1 MEEIKM
7 LKLKEIKEFK
17 NHPFKV
23 IRNAEL
29 DELMKSIEK
38 DGVIVSLLARPNP
51 NGEGY
56 ELVSGHRRK
65 LACSELG
72 IEEVPVIVREFND
85 NQTVIAMVDSN
96 LHREKILPSEKAFA
110 YKMKLDAMNKQ
121 GHRTDLSSGQVVQK
135 SNNPLLRIYY
145 LEVNQDEEQIR
156 LVNKVQPYSS
166 RKELSKQVGE
176 SEKQIQRY
184 IRLTNLIPQI
194 LKMVDDEK
202 VAFTI

>member
-96 LHREKILPSEKAFA
+96 LHR
-110 YKMKLDAMNKQ
+110 
-121 GHRTDLSSGQVVQK
+121 
-135 SNNPLLRIYY
+135 
-145 LEVNQDEEQIR
+145 
-156 LVNKVQPYSS
+156 
-166 RKELSKQVGE
+166 
-176 SEKQIQRY
+176 
-184 IRLTNLIPQI
+184 
-194 LKMVDDEK
+194 
-202 VAFTI
+202 

>member
-1 MEEIKM
+1 
-7 LKLKEIKEFK
+7 
-17 NHPFKV
+17 
-23 IRNAEL
+23 
-29 DELMKSIEK
+29 
-38 DGVIVSLLARPNP
+38 
-51 NGEGY
+51 
-56 ELVSGHRRK
+56 
-65 LACSELG
+65 
-72 IEEVPVIVREFND
+72 
-85 NQTVIAMVDSN
+85 
-96 LHREKILPSEKAFA
+96 
-110 YKMKLDAMNKQ
+110 MNKQ

-135 SNNPLLRIYY
+135 SNNPSLRIYY